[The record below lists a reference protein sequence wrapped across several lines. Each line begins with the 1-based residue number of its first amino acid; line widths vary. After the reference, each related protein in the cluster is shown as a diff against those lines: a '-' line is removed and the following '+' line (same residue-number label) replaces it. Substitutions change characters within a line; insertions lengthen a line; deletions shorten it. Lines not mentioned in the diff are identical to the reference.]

1 MNLTL
6 AEEIVRRGWAW
17 ISSTRLRVATVMRLM
32 VINYATGE
40 THIRRLLRDLVRLAS
55 EPKLAR
61 QARRDRV

>member
-17 ISSTRLRVATVMRLM
+17 ISSTRLRGATVMRRM
-32 VINYATGE
+32 VINYATE
-40 THIRRLLRDLVRLAS
+40 EVHVRRLVRDLARLAA
-55 EPKLAR
+55 EPTLVR